1 MYHRIKIRKI
11 CNRTSTSMRKSRIVK
26 NPQSLL
32 PIGPVVLIV
41 SLMGISSSF
50 YSLVYGHDF
59 IPNESASFMSFANQL
74 QIESLLVQTNLANSS
89 LALAREHAAR
99 AIELLNSK
107 DPINNVTWIE
117 EIVEKNQRV
126 ANELVAAVSSL
137 ENITM
142 SSSSWSSSPK
152 QEQSIFEETNR
163 LVNEIGAI
171 IDEAITTNIDKEQR
185 VNDTIQATSLADIID
200 TLLRYYGSAYTVRFD
215 MGNMSEM
222 ASEMNGNSSDMNY
235 ILVDFADYQSAQA
248 LAIKAQEIFNDELKL
263 LANKNATNSIAKLE
277 DGLIRLSNSI
287 ENKSS
292 PIDVMIIGHSQIHPY
307 LQAAFNLQ
315 FLSKM

>member
-1 MYHRIKIRKI
+1 
-11 CNRTSTSMRKSRIVK
+11 MRKSRIVK
-26 NPQSLL
+26 NLQSLL
-32 PIGPVVLIV
+32 PIGPVVLII

-59 IPNESASFMSFANQL
+59 IPNESASFISFANQL

-89 LALAREHAAR
+89 LALAKEHAAR

-117 EIVEKNQRV
+117 EIAEKNQRV
-126 ANELVAAVSSL
+126 ANELVATVSSL

-142 SSSSWSSSPK
+142 TSSSWSSSPK

-171 IDEAITTNIDKEQR
+171 IDEAITTTINKEQR
-185 VNDTIQATSLADIID
+185 VNDIIQATSLADIID
-200 TLLRYYGSAYTVRFD
+200 TLVRYYGSAYTVRFD

-248 LAIKAQEIFNDELKL
+248 LATKAQEIFNNELKL

-315 FLSKM
+315 S

>member
-1 MYHRIKIRKI
+1 
-11 CNRTSTSMRKSRIVK
+11 
-26 NPQSLL
+26 
-32 PIGPVVLIV
+32 
-41 SLMGISSSF
+41 
-50 YSLVYGHDF
+50 
-59 IPNESASFMSFANQL
+59 MSFANQL

>member
-11 CNRTSTSMRKSRIVK
+11 CNRTSTSMKKSRIVK
-26 NPQSLL
+26 NLQSLL
-32 PIGPVVLIV
+32 SIGPVVLIV

-59 IPNESASFMSFANQL
+59 IPNESASFISFVNQL
-74 QIESLLVQTNLANSS
+74 QTESVLVQTNLANSGV
-89 LALAREHAAR
+89 ALAKEHAAR

-107 DPINNVTWIE
+107 DPINNVAWIE
-117 EIVEKNQRV
+117 EIAEKNQRV
-126 ANELVAAVSSL
+126 ANELVAAVSGL

-152 QEQSIFEETNR
+152 QEQSISGETNQ

-171 IDEAITTNIDKEQR
+171 IDEAITTNVDKEQR
-185 VNDTIQATSLADIID
+185 VNDRIQAMALGDIIN
-200 TLLRYYGSAYTVRFD
+200 TLLRYYGSAYLVSFD
-215 MGNMSEM
+215 IRNMSEM

-235 ILVDFADYQSAQA
+235 ILVNFADYQSAQA
-248 LAIKAQEIFNDELKL
+248 LATKAQEIFNNELRF
-263 LANKNATNSIAKLE
+263 LAYRNATNSIAKLE
-277 DGLIRLSNSI
+277 DGLVRLSNSI

-292 PIDVMIIGHSQIHPY
+292 PIDVMMIGHSQVHPY
-307 LQAAFNLQ
+307 LQAAFKLQ
-315 FLSKM
+315 LQTKM

>member
-1 MYHRIKIRKI
+1 
-11 CNRTSTSMRKSRIVK
+11 
-26 NPQSLL
+26 
-32 PIGPVVLIV
+32 
-41 SLMGISSSF
+41 
-50 YSLVYGHDF
+50 
-59 IPNESASFMSFANQL
+59 
-74 QIESLLVQTNLANSS
+74 
-89 LALAREHAAR
+89 
-99 AIELLNSK
+99 
-107 DPINNVTWIE
+107 
-117 EIVEKNQRV
+117 
-126 ANELVAAVSSL
+126 
-137 ENITM
+137 M

>member
-1 MYHRIKIRKI
+1 
-11 CNRTSTSMRKSRIVK
+11 MRKSRIVK
-26 NPQSLL
+26 NLQSLL
-32 PIGPVVLIV
+32 PIGPVVLII

-59 IPNESASFMSFANQL
+59 IPNESASFISFANQL

-89 LALAREHAAR
+89 LALAKEHAAR

-117 EIVEKNQRV
+117 EIAEKNQRV
-126 ANELVAAVSSL
+126 ANELVATVSSL

-142 SSSSWSSSPK
+142 TSSSWSSSPK

-171 IDEAITTNIDKEQR
+171 IDEAITTTINKEQR
-185 VNDTIQATSLADIID
+185 VNDIIQATSLADIID
-200 TLLRYYGSAYTVRFD
+200 TLVRYYGSAYTVRFD

-248 LAIKAQEIFNDELKL
+248 LATKAQEIFNNELKL

-315 FLSKM
+315 FLTKM